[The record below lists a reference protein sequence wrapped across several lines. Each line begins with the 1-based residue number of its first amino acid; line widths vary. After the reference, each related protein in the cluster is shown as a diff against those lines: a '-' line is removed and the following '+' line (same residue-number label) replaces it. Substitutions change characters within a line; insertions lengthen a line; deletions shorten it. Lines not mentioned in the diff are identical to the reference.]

1 MCVLCG
7 VVWTEEHWAEVGG
20 DDRPAHPDG
29 VVAFEVHADRRG
41 RRLRER
47 GLRTRLVNAVLAGSG
62 LQLQDWEGS
71 SYVLR
76 DRKGNAAVAPDLA
89 AVWAE
94 AERMLGRPVDPLDPD
109 LLDALRRRAAAR
121 RA

>member
-7 VVWTEEHWAEVGG
+7 VVWTEDHWAEVG
-20 DDRPAHPDG
+20 DDRPARPDG

-47 GLRTRLVNAVLAGSG
+47 GLRTQLVNAVLAGSG

-76 DRKGNAAVAPDLA
+76 DRKGTVAVAPDLA
-89 AVWAE
+89 AVWTE
-94 AERMLGRPVDPLDPD
+94 AERMLGRHVDPLDPD
-109 LLDALRRRAAAR
+109 FLDALRRRSAAR

>member
-7 VVWTEEHWAEVGG
+7 VVWTEEHWAEVG

-29 VVAFEVHADRRG
+29 MIPFEAHADRRG

-47 GLRTRLVNAVLAGSG
+47 GLRTRLVNAVLAGYG

-71 SYVLR
+71 NYVLR
-76 DRKGNAAVAPDLA
+76 DGKGTAAVAPDLA